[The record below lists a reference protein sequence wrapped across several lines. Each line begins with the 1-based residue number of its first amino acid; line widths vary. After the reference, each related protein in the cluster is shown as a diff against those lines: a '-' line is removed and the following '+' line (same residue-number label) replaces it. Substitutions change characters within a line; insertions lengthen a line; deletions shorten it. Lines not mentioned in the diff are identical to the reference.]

1 MSKNGMLLAL
11 GAAGIAALVLR
22 AKRETPIGPAA
33 DAGDAAPKPSAKPS
47 ANPSA
52 KPSAKA
58 STKAGRESAV
68 VRGPGA
74 DMTRV
79 ALPDAGTLQH
89 IADDAIEAAEKAER
103 GHIVDIG
110 PARID
115 APASPAS
122 PALPASP
129 AAPASQGSGLA
140 SKAAEVAKNVREKK
154 YSYSRKLVSDYQAAA
169 GLAADGIYGPA
180 TAASLSRY
188 TDAPK
193 ALFAAKRKAG
203 K

>member
-1 MSKNGMLLAL
+1 
-11 GAAGIAALVLR
+11 
-22 AKRETPIGPAA
+22 
-33 DAGDAAPKPSAKPS
+33 
-47 ANPSA
+47 
-52 KPSAKA
+52 
-58 STKAGRESAV
+58 
-68 VRGPGA
+68 
-74 DMTRV
+74 MTRV
-79 ALPDAGTLQH
+79 ALPDAGELQH
-89 IADDAIEAAEKAER
+89 IADDAVEAAEKAER

-122 PALPASP
+122 
-129 AAPASQGSGLA
+129 PASQGSGLA

-180 TAASLSRY
+180 TAASVSRY

-193 ALFAAKRKAG
+193 ALFASKRKAG

>member
-1 MSKNGMLLAL
+1 MSKNGMLLAI
-11 GAAGIAALVLR
+11 GAAGIAALVMR
-22 AKRETPIGPAA
+22 AKRETPIEPEASE
-33 DAGDAAPKPSAKPS
+33 APKPSAKPS
-47 ANPSA
+47 AKSSP
-52 KPSAKA
+52 
-58 STKAGRESAV
+58 KAGRASAV

-79 ALPDAGTLQH
+79 ALPDAGTLRH

-103 GHIVDIG
+103 GVVVDIG

-122 PALPASP
+122 P
-129 AAPASQGSGLA
+129 GSGLA
-140 SKAAEVAKNVREKK
+140 DKAAAVAANVREKK

-180 TAASLSRY
+180 TAASVSRF